1 MHEPAIA
8 FHEEPDPSV
17 RWRAWRMWLAA
28 GSPQGREREYLNWA
42 RERQAAD
49 DSPAARRLPNTVHIV
64 DDDEAVRDSLQSM
77 LEASGYRA
85 HSWASAVD
93 LLRALPALEPGCI
106 VADVRMPEMDGLTL
120 LGELRARNVKLPVIV
135 ITGHGEVPVA
145 VHAMKAGAVD
155 FIEKPFAKEQIIESI
170 RMALRQA
177 SPISRTSAG

>member
-1 MHEPAIA
+1 
-8 FHEEPDPSV
+8 
-17 RWRAWRMWLAA
+17 
-28 GSPQGREREYLNWA
+28 
-42 RERQAAD
+42 
-49 DSPAARRLPNTVHIV
+49 
-64 DDDEAVRDSLQSM
+64 M

-106 VADVRMPEMDGLTL
+106 VADVRMPEMDGLML

-177 SPISRTSAG
+177 SPFREHPPDEATRDAVPAQPAWIGSETDGRVKRNRAPPSGPLLASSLPP